1 MTHDVTWGD
10 TPLCGE
16 YGLFVEYGS
25 ISCPPPSPKLS
36 IVSIPG
42 GVDLDLTDALTGHA
56 AYELRTVSFALRYD
70 GRGGRT
76 WQEVANDVTNLLHG
90 AESDFELSW
99 DPGFTYHGRASV
111 TGVTYIAPRSCR
123 ISVEITAEPWKL
135 RELHTETLSAAG
147 GVTVE
152 CQSGRRPVHP
162 LISCTWP
169 VTVGWQGAEYVVPA
183 GQTYRL
189 ADVTFRQGANRLWLC
204 TYRWRTATWAD
215 VASVTWDDLAGI
227 EWAKVVVGD
236 DPDPSEG
243 APGNVS
249 VTLQWEESYL

>member
-1 MTHDVTWGD
+1 MRYDLKWGD
-10 TPLCGE
+10 TSL
-16 YGLFVEYGS
+16 GS
-25 ISCPPPSPKLS
+25 LGWHVSSFSSDPPQPKLS

-56 AYELRTVSFALRYD
+56 AYENREISVTLFYD
-70 GRGGRT
+70 GRGRDET
-76 WQEVANDVTNLLHG
+76 WQEAVNTLTNKLSG
-90 AESDFELSW
+90 KRSEFELSW
-99 DPGFTYHGRASV
+99 DPGFTYTGRASV
-111 TGVTYIAPRSCR
+111 TDVEYSPQYYCTAT
-123 ISVEITAEPWKL
+123 VEITAEPWKL

-169 VTVGWQGAEYVVPA
+169 VTVGWRGAEYVVPA

-189 ADVTFRQGANRLWLC
+189 ADVTFSEGANELWLC

-215 VASVTWDDLAGI
+215 LAGVTWDDLAGI